1 MPISRIN
8 ITGNA
13 VSFPV
18 RILSAREPFPAPF
31 PVLTA
36 PETASEANAETAP
49 EIMSL
54 TVSEPP
60 WLSMNLFARVL
71 HPERFSSDIR
81 YFSASLSVKSLPL
94 SRSRRAKTVACLRAV
109 PVPMSRVCTAV
120 IYSFIGSGYLIS
132 GTLSDGL
139 PSAGKQLCGFSPPSC
154 THHDDGDTEAFGNQ
168 LPVNRDPALS
178 GFIDKIY
185 AYDRV
190 SADLKYLGGKKKVAL
205 EAGCVAY
212 YDRTVILS
220 EIYAVARG
228 LFLR

>member
-60 WLSMNLFARVL
+60 WLSMNLLARVL

-109 PVPMSRVCTAV
+109 PVPMSRVCTAECR
-120 IYSFIGSGYLIS
+120 
-132 GTLSDGL
+132 
-139 PSAGKQLCGFSPPSC
+139 KQLCGFSPPSC
-154 THHDDGDTEAFGNQ
+154 THHDDGDAEAFGNQ
-168 LPVNRDPALS
+168 LPVDRDPALS

-190 SADLKYLGGKKKVAL
+190 AADLKYLGGKKKVAL

-212 YDRTVILS
+212 YDRAVILS
-220 EIYAVARG
+220 EVYAVARG